1 MYPHLYNRFQ
11 SLRKYCPFD
20 GINCRKGWKH
30 NTKLSCIESDFLF
43 ASFLKLGIRYDRP
56 CILEMKYLFA
66 SDCYSK
72 KKKKNNMAGQRDLK
86 ERVRLIVYSSTF
98 FFWLQ
103 ECTRFGVPLAR
114 SSTHWTS
121 AKLFF
126 KHNEQLSD
134 LSDLRSS

>member
-30 NTKLSCIESDFLF
+30 NTKLSCIEFDFLF
-43 ASFLKLGIRYDRP
+43 ASFPKLGIRYDRP

-72 KKKKNNMAGQRDLK
+72 KKKEKKYGGTK
-86 ERVRLIVYSSTF
+86 GFERACPTNRVFFHF

>member
-43 ASFLKLGIRYDRP
+43 ASFPKLGIRYDRP

-72 KKKKNNMAGQRDLK
+72 KKKKKNMTGQRDLK

-98 FFWLQ
+98 FFFDCKNVRVSVFHSL
-103 ECTRFGVPLAR
+103 EVRLIE
-114 SSTHWTS
+114 
-121 AKLFF
+121 L
-126 KHNEQLSD
+126 QLSY
-134 LSDLRSS
+134 SSNTMSNLAT

>member
-43 ASFLKLGIRYDRP
+43 ASFPKLGIRYDRP

-72 KKKKNNMAGQRDLK
+72 KKKKNMAGQRDLK
-86 ERVRLIVYSSTF
+86 ECVRLIVYSSTF

>member
-43 ASFLKLGIRYDRP
+43 ASFPKLGIRYDRP

-66 SDCYSK
+66 SDCYLKEK
-72 KKKKNNMAGQRDLK
+72 KKNMAGQRDLK

-98 FFWLQ
+98 FFDCKNVRVSVFHSL
-103 ECTRFGVPLAR
+103 EVRLIE
-114 SSTHWTS
+114 
-121 AKLFF
+121 L
-126 KHNEQLSD
+126 QLSY
-134 LSDLRSS
+134 SSNTMSNLAT

>member
-43 ASFLKLGIRYDRP
+43 ASFPKLGIRYDRP

-72 KKKKNNMAGQRDLK
+72 KKEKKYGGTK
-86 ERVRLIVYSSTF
+86 GFERACPTNRVFFHFFFFDCKNVRVSVFHSLEVRLIELQLSYSSNTMSN
-98 FFWLQ
+98 
-103 ECTRFGVPLAR
+103 LA
-114 SSTHWTS
+114 T
-121 AKLFF
+121 
-126 KHNEQLSD
+126 
-134 LSDLRSS
+134 